1 VPVHELSY
9 STDRRTQLIDVTA
22 DVRAAVDGASGSAV
36 LVYVPHTTAGV
47 TINEKIDPVLV
58 EDLEHFFEQVVRDD
72 WGWRHDDKDG
82 PNGASHGRSTVSG
95 SQAIVPLREGALAL
109 GTYQAIFLCEFDG
122 PKARSVYVSVLA

>member
-1 VPVHELSY
+1 MHTLSY
-9 STDRRTQLIDVTA
+9 TSERRTQLIDVTA
-22 DVRAAVDGASGSAV
+22 DVRATVDGANGSAV

-58 EDLEHFFEQVVRDD
+58 EDLERFFTQVVRDD

-82 PNGASHGRSTVSG
+82 PNGASHGRSSVAG
-95 SQAIVPLREGALAL
+95 SQVIVPLRDGELAL

>member
-1 VPVHELSY
+1 MHELTY
-9 STDRRTQLIDVTA
+9 STERRTQMIDVTEA
-22 DVRAAVDGASGSAV
+22 VRDAIDGASGSAV

-58 EDLEHFFEQVVRDD
+58 EDLERFFERVVGDD

-82 PNGASHGRSTVSG
+82 PNGSSHGRASVAG
-95 SQAIVPLREGALAL
+95 SQVLVPLREGSLVL

>member
-1 VPVHELSY
+1 MRELSY
-9 STDRRTQLIDVTA
+9 PTDRRTQLIDVTA

-72 WGWRHDDKDG
+72 WGWRHDDTDG
-82 PNGASHGRSTVSG
+82 PTGRRTG
-95 SQAIVPLREGALAL
+95 DRRWP
-109 GTYQAIFLCEFDG
+109 
-122 PKARSVYVSVLA
+122 ARR